1 MAAIIRLSC
10 PPAGTMQRISS
21 GWRYS
26 GFVPPLNQNF
36 YLRTR
41 GQVSSGNDNG
51 SGGLIESTRQVY
63 LNGNDGIFASGF
75 D

>member
-1 MAAIIRLSC
+1 
-10 PPAGTMQRISS
+10 MQRIGN

-26 GFVPPLNQNF
+26 SFVPPLNQNF

-41 GQVSSGNDNG
+41 GQVSSVNFNG
-51 SGGLIESTRQVY
+51 SGGLIESTLQAY
-63 LNGNDGIFASGF
+63 LGGNERLFADGF